1 MFAER
6 VRSVL
11 APRLGVEVVGASSLA
26 EAKSTIERGTIT
38 CVVSRCQL
46 PDANGTVLVERLR
59 SVAPETP
66 LVLCPSETH
75 EPLAVRAARTDGVA
89 YLPVDAGS
97 RKQGLLSRV
106 ESFLEEDSRRNRE
119 TVRSKT
125 VERAGRLV
133 RDLTHETTSSGAN
146 AGVDSRVERHAPRR
160 DGRHKRAGQKT
171 PEAGSDP
178 DGSPATD
185 ETSRGDGV
193 GSGGDTHDSR
203 PDGSPARGDDHPEET
218 PDDGAAAGLP
228 TGAFEEACQGLA
240 ELVDARHAVIYRY
253 DGSDRLVPLAWTT
266 QDGTLERPDDVDPA
280 SPLWDVFEAG
290 EAGIERSDHL
300 GCELLLPVGTDGLA
314 RLTHPDSVAFHEGDL
329 AVGRVYVPTLET
341 LFDRADA
348 ADRPDS
354 PDDQLE
360 DLAGVISHDLQNPL
374 TVALGHIERLESR
387 LESDESL
394 GKLKESLEHME
405 RVVDDT
411 LHFASEGELV
421 GETAVVSLERAAEW
435 SWSLVEPKAATL
447 DIEADLEFEADTD
460 RLNQLLE
467 NLFKNAV
474 THAGPEVRVTVGALD
489 GEAGF
494 YVDDDGP
501 GVSPDKRDAVFEL
514 GHTSTDDGTGFG
526 LATVDRIA
534 NAHGWSV
541 ECTESP
547 AGGARF
553 LVRF

>member
-1 MFAER
+1 VFAER

-26 EAKSTIERGTIT
+26 EAESAVGRETVT

-46 PDANGTVLVERLR
+46 PDADGTVLVERLR

-75 EPLAVRAARTDGVA
+75 EALAVRAARTDGVA
-89 YLPVDAGS
+89 YLPVDASS

-106 ESFLEEDSRRNRE
+106 EWFLEAGSRRNRE
-119 TVRSKT
+119 TVRSET

-133 RDLTHETTSSGAN
+133 RNLTHETTALGAN
-146 AGVDSRVERHAPRR
+146 TAVDGRADRQVPGR
-160 DGRHKRAGQKT
+160 DGRSGIEDQTGEDEPWRGRLPANEEARARR
-171 PEAGSDP
+171 D
-178 DGSPATD
+178 
-185 ETSRGDGV
+185 GDGV
-193 GSGGDTHDSR
+193 GS
-203 PDGSPARGDDHPEET
+203 DGPETREHASPARGDDP
-218 PDDGAAAGLP
+218 PDDSPENGDAAGLP
-228 TGAFEEACQGLA
+228 TGAFEEACRGLA
-240 ELVDARHAVIYRY
+240 EVVDARHAVIYRY
-253 DGSDRLVPLAWTT
+253 DGFDRLVPTAWTT
-266 QDGTLERPDDVDPA
+266 QNGTLERPDEIDST
-280 SPLWDVFEAG
+280 SPLWEIFETG
-290 EAGIERSDHL
+290 EATIERSDHL

-348 ADRPDS
+348 ADRPGA

-360 DLAGVISHDLQNPL
+360 ELAGVISHDLQNPL

-421 GETAVVSLERAAEW
+421 GETAIVSLERAAEW

-447 DIEADLEFEADTD
+447 EVEADLEFEADTD

-474 THAGPEVRVTVGALD
+474 THAGPEVRVTVGVLD
-489 GEAGF
+489 GGAGF

-501 GVSPDKRDAVFEL
+501 GVSPEQRDVVFEL
-514 GHTSTDDGTGFG
+514 GHTSADDGTGFG